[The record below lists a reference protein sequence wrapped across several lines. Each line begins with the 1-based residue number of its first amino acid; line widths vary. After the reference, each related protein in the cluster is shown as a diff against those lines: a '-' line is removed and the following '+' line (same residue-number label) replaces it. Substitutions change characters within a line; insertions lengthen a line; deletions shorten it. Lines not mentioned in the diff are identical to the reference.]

1 MSVDEYKG
9 DDGSILQLRMH
20 TLADVKA
27 TRNKE
32 NEIKLFQLESLIA

>member
-9 DDGSILQLRMH
+9 DDGSISQLRMH

-32 NEIKLFQLESLIA
+32 NEIKLFQLESLIV